1 MGPLVTFER
10 CQLVIGEH
18 QRAMVRPSLLTSGG
32 QDSSRVVV
40 GELEGVSERDGGPVD
55 LVDAS
60 YGFLGVPGGADFS
73 VGVTGVEEATEAGSA
88 PVADTFGSGCQ

>member
-1 MGPLVTFER
+1 
-10 CQLVIGEH
+10 
-18 QRAMVRPSLLTSGG
+18 VRPSLLTSGG

-55 LVDAS
+55 VVDAS
-60 YGFLGVPGGADFS
+60 HRFLGVPGCTDFS
-73 VGVTGVEEATEAGSA
+73 VGVTGVEEATEACPA